1 MLNNREIATL
11 IWASAIV
18 LIFVAV
24 PRLRQIMGPS
34 VGDVLRSLAH
44 RKVAGV
50 FALFLLWCAL
60 WVWLS
65 SLVRLWDVS
74 LIKDTLFVVVGVGF
88 PLLFRS
94 LNEKTGADIARQVR
108 REALSLSAFFAF
120 YLNFSPLP
128 LWGELILLP
137 VVVLLTVVVG
147 LGPHVERSGPLVG
160 CFSVILG
167 LIGVGL
173 IVWATAQT
181 VANWSDLDGWSIA
194 RQVALSIWL
203 PVVMF
208 PFLYGIA
215 FYSATQTLLHR
226 FSVLSKGMP
235 LRAWLGVLV
244 GLRFSVRW
252 AKALNGRYNSIAE
265 SKTFCQALHEMRDF
279 REDIERREAL
289 EQQRLD
295 DLKGFAGEPGVDGT
309 GAQLDRR
316 EFYGTKQALR
326 WLHVTQVGRF
336 EQRGNQFWDD
346 ITEVM
351 LRPVSKYGLPDEH
364 GIVVETTPDKGKWRA
379 WRRMPNGSILGV
391 GSAGRFGE
399 YFYAGTEV
407 PTSWPGEGGEWV
419 DSTKAEWPPDW
430 ERNDGSRL

>member
-1 MLNNREIATL
+1 MLNSREMATL
-11 IWASAIV
+11 IWVAAVV
-18 LIFVAV
+18 LTVVAV
-24 PRLRQIMGPS
+24 PRLRQSMGPL
-34 VGDVLRSLAH
+34 VRELLRNLAH

-60 WVWLS
+60 WVWLA
-65 SLVRLWDVS
+65 SLARLWDLS

-94 LNEKTGADIARQVR
+94 LSAKTGADIAHQIQ
-108 REALSLSAFFAF
+108 REVLSLSVLFAF
-120 YLNFSPLP
+120 YLNFAPLP
-128 LWGELILLP
+128 LWGELALQP
-137 VVVLLTVVVG
+137 VVVVLTVAIA
-147 LGPHVERSGPLVG
+147 LGPRINAGRTILG
-160 CFSVILG
+160 CFSGILG
-167 LIGVGL
+167 LIGIGL
-173 IVWATAQT
+173 IAWTTVQT
-181 VANWSDLDGWSIA
+181 VVNWADLDAWNTA
-194 RQVALSIWL
+194 LQFALSVWL
-203 PVVMF
+203 PFAMF

-215 FYSATQTLLHR
+215 FFSATESLLGR
-226 FSVLSKGMP
+226 FSILSKVMP
-235 LRAWLGVLV
+235 MCARLGVVV

-265 SKTFCQALHEMRDF
+265 SKSFREALHEMRDF

-289 EQQRLD
+289 ERQRLD

-316 EFYGTKQALR
+316 EFHGTKQALR
-326 WLHVTQVGRF
+326 WLHLTQVGRF

-346 ITEVM
+346 LTDLM
-351 LRPVSKYGLPDEH
+351 LSPVSRFGLPDDH

-379 WRRMPNGSILGV
+379 WRRMPNGSVLGV

-407 PTSWPGEGGEWV
+407 PTAWPGEGGEWM
-419 DSTKAEWPPDW
+419 DSAQVEWPPDW